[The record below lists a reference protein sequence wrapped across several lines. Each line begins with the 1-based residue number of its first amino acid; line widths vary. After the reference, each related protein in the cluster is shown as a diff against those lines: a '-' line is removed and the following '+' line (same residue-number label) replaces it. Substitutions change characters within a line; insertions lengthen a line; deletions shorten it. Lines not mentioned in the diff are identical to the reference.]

1 MNERQ
6 QFSTFLRVKLAN
18 ITRGLRSGTDA
29 LVAYRRG
36 ICTECDIDGKVV
48 KENGTIK
55 CPACGCKDPALYR
68 PRCPV
73 SKW

>member
-1 MNERQ
+1 MKNQPRRSNYLRQ
-6 QFSTFLRVKLAN
+6 KLINAA
-18 ITRGLRSGTDA
+18 RGLRNGTDT
-29 LVAYRRG
+29 LVAERRAF
-36 ICTECDIDGKVV
+36 CVECEIEDKVI